1 MRILDLLR
9 TRRIAARSF
18 LCCAAIA
25 FQWASIPAA
34 SAAEVTGLSE
44 DGDALRAY
52 PVNGVPLLDSFLLQF
67 SDNDDHNVQALT
79 VWPGSPIPGSC
90 LDCGQ
95 VTPGSIFLSL
105 RDDDSREPFFFQ
117 VSHVDVPVGVRQ
129 RISAVC
135 VVTCR
140 LPLDKPAR
148 DSVFVLVG
156 FSFNFMGVDHEI
168 QRIGLWEENGEMVVH
183 YRDETGDDQFRID
196 AEFVFLPPAMVPKRG
211 NVSGIKASEAATVTV
226 NLGPV
231 ASGPTVIR
239 GFDFVFRPELDF
251 GVVHNEEIRKI
262 GIRTP
267 GNMIEVICADNEN
280 DLFDWGVDWG
290 ALKIPVLDPPRG

>member
-34 SAAEVTGLSE
+34 SAVEATGLSE

-79 VWPGSPIPGSC
+79 VWPGSPIPGSS

-117 VSHVDVPVGVRQ
+117 VSHVARGCSAANLGSLRRDLPIAAEQTGPRFGVRAGRLQ
-129 RISAVC
+129 FQLHG
-135 VVTCR
+135 CR
-140 LPLDKPAR
+140 P
-148 DSVFVLVG
+148 
-156 FSFNFMGVDHEI
+156 
-168 QRIGLWEENGEMVVH
+168 
-183 YRDETGDDQFRID
+183 
-196 AEFVFLPPAMVPKRG
+196 
-211 NVSGIKASEAATVTV
+211 
-226 NLGPV
+226 
-231 ASGPTVIR
+231 
-239 GFDFVFRPELDF
+239 
-251 GVVHNEEIRKI
+251 
-262 GIRTP
+262 
-267 GNMIEVICADNEN
+267 
-280 DLFDWGVDWG
+280 
-290 ALKIPVLDPPRG
+290 